1 MTTRRMMTRRWTW
14 GLVLATV
21 VLLGSAVATPMAQA
35 HWADQAAAEIVVN
48 GATARVTL
56 TVPTGL
62 LAFAD
67 DNRDGRLS
75 NEEIRAHQ
83 EDLRRFL
90 SERVHLLGRLQG
102 SGGAGGQD
110 EATLTV
116 EPVTGT
122 PEAAGPA
129 GLPRSP
135 RPGTIGGIAPA
146 THTTLSLLYAWR
158 APIEGLTVR
167 YNLFVPNE
175 SAASCLATILQG
187 GRVRNVALT
196 PAHQEATVEFGRTPV
211 WRAVGGFILLGIE
224 HILTGYDHILFL
236 LSLLMVGASLRQ
248 LLKSVTAFT
257 VAHSITLS
265 LATLGLVDLPSRWV
279 ESAIALSITYVAAE
293 NVWRGSASIG
303 TRWLVT
309 FGFGLVHGLG
319 FASALTEM
327 HLPRANVA
335 ASLVGFNLGVE
346 IRQVTVIVLAFLVL
360 DALRQW
366 TWAPAF
372 RRVVSV
378 AAALVGFFWFIQ
390 RALLT

>member
-1 MTTRRMMTRRWTW
+1 MMTRQWTW
-14 GLVLATV
+14 GVVLAAV
-21 VLLGSAVATPMAQA
+21 LLLGSAAATPIAQA
-35 HWADQAAAEIVVN
+35 HWADQAAAEIVVD

-75 NEEIRAHQ
+75 NEKIRAHQ
-83 EDLRRFL
+83 EDLSRFL

-102 SGGAGGQD
+102 SGGAGEQD

-116 EPVTGT
+116 EPIAGT
-122 PEAAGPA
+122 PDAAGPA
-129 GLPRSP
+129 GL
-135 RPGTIGGIAPA
+135 APA
-146 THTTLSLLYAWR
+146 THTTLSLLYTWR

-187 GRVRNVALT
+187 GQVRNVALT
-196 PAHQEATVEFGRTPV
+196 PAHPEATVEFGRTPV

-224 HILTGYDHILFL
+224 HILTGYDHMLFL

-248 LLKSVTAFT
+248 LIKIVTAFT

-303 TRWLVT
+303 SRWLVT

-346 IRQVTVIVLAFLVL
+346 IGQVTVIVLAFLVL